1 MLKYRLIS
9 FFILLSLLTALFY
22 LDFTHQEWGKT
33 FFTLLA
39 AAAAVP
45 ASFEFTII
53 IKRTGVDCFHF
64 LFPGLFASAVL
75 LLAAFCPWQNSL
87 AISFFAIGSLLVMF
101 LWSLILGSGKH
112 PDFPGKAA
120 GACMVFI
127 FISLLVFSLW
137 RIHEAGPVWFLFF
150 VAATKACDTGGYI
163 AGMLSNKL
171 MKNGNHKLIPSISP
185 KKSWEGL
192 AGGLI
197 LSLAAGV
204 GFGLSDPF
212 GIGLTATVVISFF
225 LSLGSLAGDL
235 SESALKRAADIKDS
249 GNWIPGMGGI
259 LDVVDSFIYNA
270 PVLAVSLAVAGI

>member
-1 MLKYRLIS
+1 
-9 FFILLSLLTALFY
+9 
-22 LDFTHQEWGKT
+22 
-33 FFTLLA
+33 
-39 AAAAVP
+39 
-45 ASFEFTII
+45 
-53 IKRTGVDCFHF
+53 
-64 LFPGLFASAVL
+64 
-75 LLAAFCPWQNSL
+75 
-87 AISFFAIGSLLVMF
+87 
-101 LWSLILGSGKH
+101 
-112 PDFPGKAA
+112 
-120 GACMVFI
+120 
-127 FISLLVFSLW
+127 
-137 RIHEAGPVWFLFF
+137 
-150 VAATKACDTGGYI
+150 
-163 AGMLSNKL
+163 MLSNKL

-270 PVLAVSLAVAGI
+270 PVLAVSLAAAGI